1 MFDKEYLLL
10 LNLVK
15 FKFFVRGKIM
25 KQDIRFNGWVLI
37 SAIFQVIAGAACIGA
52 GAVLAIMGI
61 ANANKLLGI
70 KEVNFFINQQGL
82 VKLQKNLFGNLLI
95 EKYLFM
101 IMGAIMA
108 VIGIIALVFAIIEL
122 LYVKRYKV
130 VNHRAALIAFA
141 LIPLAIAGCVEVYL
155 LKEYDVLKS
164 ALDYIKNIR
173 TGCFI
178 ICGIF
183 SACAILKLLGVLF
196 SKSEEFVSNDNNKY
210 AFEGPKASRAAQGA
224 QPRMQTRNQT
234 NNQMQGARPVNRQNS
249 NARPANVQLRPANV
263 QSRPENV
270 QPRPANTAARPI
282 GRPASAQARPAN
294 VARPGVGPQT
304 RPVARPGAAPAANA
318 AALPSRPAQNSMSP
332 RQMGAPNSQ
341 SRNVRPAQIK
351 RCPKCGKAL
360 MPNETVC
367 SVCGKTEKK

>member
-82 VKLQKNLFGNLLI
+82 VKLQKNLFGKLLM

-101 IMGAIMA
+101 IMGAILA

-130 VNHRAALIAFA
+130 VNHRAALIAFS

-210 AFEGPKASRAAQGA
+210 AFEGPKASRVAQGA

-249 NARPANVQLRPANV
+249 NARPANVQ
-263 QSRPENV
+263 
-270 QPRPANTAARPI
+270 PRPANTAARPVGI
-282 GRPASAQARPAN
+282 PANAQAKTAN

-304 RPVARPGAAPAANA
+304 RPAARPGVAPAANA
-318 AALPSRPAQNSMSP
+318 AALPPRPVQNSMSP

-341 SRNVRPAQIK
+341 SRNVRPAQIR

-360 MPNETVC
+360 MPNETMC